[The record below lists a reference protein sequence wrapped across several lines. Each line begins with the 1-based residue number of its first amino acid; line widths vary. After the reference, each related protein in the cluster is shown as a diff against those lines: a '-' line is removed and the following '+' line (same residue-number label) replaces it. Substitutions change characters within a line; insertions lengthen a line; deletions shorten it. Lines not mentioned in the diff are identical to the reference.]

1 MNFLAPL
8 FLLGALAIAAPF
20 VFHLIRRTTRERTR
34 FGSLMFLKP
43 SPPRLTKRS
52 RLEHLLLLLLRCLA
66 LALLAFAFAR
76 PFFQETSVQNSGS
89 GLPSR
94 TVVLVDASASM
105 RREGLW
111 VTARERVAELAAQA
125 GPADQFAVVTFGRG
139 VNTLL
144 NFEDWTAAE
153 PSVRRA
159 LAAER
164 LEATTPGWES
174 TELGGAVVT
183 ASEMLLDQEAANPGP
198 RRIVVVSDLQA
209 GSRTDALSSFE
220 WPKGVQLV
228 LSPVTARAGTNA
240 SVQLVADAADSEQS
254 RAEPIVRV
262 RVTNA
267 ADSRKEQ
274 FILGWDETGGT
285 GPAVGGVEIYVP
297 PGQSRVISLPVGD
310 LTRPRTAIVL
320 EGDDEPF
327 DNRIF
332 INPPEKRQVR
342 VLYLGS
348 EAAGDSRQ
356 PLFFL
361 QRALT
366 GTARVELSVIARAPD
381 AAPTPEDAGGALVF
395 VTDPL
400 PAASA
405 IALRAQLEAGA
416 TVVAAPKSAAFGPTL
431 AALVNRPGL
440 ALGEASLANY
450 AILADIDFRHPIFAA
465 FADPRYSDFTKIHFW
480 AHRRVDPAT
489 LPDHRVLAR
498 FDSGDPA
505 LVEIGVGQG
514 RLLLLTS
521 GWMPTDSQLAVSS
534 KFVPLLYSM
543 LELGGVIPSVF
554 VPYLTGDAL
563 PLPASVDVAAP
574 TTVTAPDGTTT
585 SLPAGTRSYAGAA
598 APGRYRLEAGGAEV
612 TYAVNLD
619 SAESR
624 LQPLSPDELEQLG
637 LPLAPVQADAVK
649 AAEREVLLRGVETEG
664 RQKLW
669 RWFVIGALL
678 ILLIESGLAGLTARR
693 TAPSGGPTP

>member
-20 VFHLIRRTTRERTR
+20 IFHLIRRTTRERTR
-34 FGSLMFLKP
+34 FGSLMFLEP

-76 PFFQETSVQNSGS
+76 PFFQETSVQESES
-89 GLPSR
+89 GLPAR
-94 TVVLVDASASM
+94 TVLLIDASASM

-111 VTARERVAELAAQA
+111 AQARERAADLASQA
-125 GPADQFAVVTFGRG
+125 GPSDQVAVVTFGRG

-144 NFEDWTAAE
+144 NFEDWSAA
-153 PSVRRA
+153 PPAARRA
-159 LAAER
+159 LADER
-164 LEATTPGWES
+164 LASQSPAWES

-183 ASEMLLDQEAANPGP
+183 AAEMLLDHDTPNPGP
-198 RRIVVVSDLQA
+198 RRIVLISDLQA
-209 GSRTDALSSFE
+209 GSRVDALSAFE
-220 WPKGVQLV
+220 WPKGVQLLLEPLTV
-228 LSPVTARAGTNA
+228 RPGTQA
-240 SVQLVADAADSEQS
+240 SVQLVADAADNEQT
-254 RAEPIVRV
+254 RAEPVVRV

-267 ADSRKEQ
+267 SDSRREAFK
-274 FILGWDETGGT
+274 LGWDEAGGS
-285 GPAVGGVEIYVP
+285 GAAVNPLEIYVP
-297 PGQSRVISLPVGD
+297 PGQSRVVSLPVGD

-320 EGDDEPF
+320 EGDDETF
-327 DNRIF
+327 DNRLF

-366 GTARVELSVIARAPD
+366 GTARIDLSVVARAPE
-381 AAPTPEDAGGALVF
+381 APASADEAGAALVF

-400 PAASA
+400 SAAA
-405 IALRAQLEAGA
+405 AAGLRAQLQAGA
-416 TVVAAPKSAAFGPTL
+416 TVVAAPKAAAFGPTL
-431 AALVNRPGL
+431 AALVDRPGL
-440 ALGEASLANY
+440 VLSEAKPANY
-450 AILADIDFRHPIFAA
+450 ALLSDIDFRHPLFAA

-480 AHRRVDPAT
+480 AYRRLDAAS
-489 LPDHRVLAR
+489 LPEHRVVAR

-505 LVEIGVGQG
+505 LIEIPVGQG
-514 RLLLLTS
+514 RLLVLTS
-521 GWMPTDSQLAVSS
+521 GWVPTDSQLSVSS

-543 LELGGVIPSVF
+543 LELGGALPTAF
-554 VPYLTGDAL
+554 VPYVVGDAL
-563 PLPASVDVAAP
+563 PLPAGSAVAA
-574 TTVTAPDGTTT
+574 TVTAPDGSTQT
-585 SLPAGTRSYAGAA
+585 LAAGTRAFAGAA
-598 APGRYRLEAGGAEV
+598 APGRYRMEAGGAAV
-612 TYAVNLD
+612 AYAVNLD
-619 SAESR
+619 PAESR

-637 LPLAPVQADAVK
+637 LPLALAEPDAAK
-649 AAEREVLLRGVETEG
+649 TAERQILLRGVETEG

-678 ILLIESGLAGLTARR
+678 ILLIESVLAGLTARR
-693 TAPSGGPTP
+693 ASPQGGTPS